1 MAISKEEAQAILSQ
15 LQGDEQVV
23 QQSMMPEMSI
33 SKEEAAA
40 LLSQM
45 KEREKNVNESL
56 TPEQAQEILGH
67 SLPEAH
73 MAAIPEAPE
82 GKFDPQD
89 QVSHEY
95 LQAIGSAYAGYQ
107 GAKKG
112 LTEFLLGGGKLGA
125 KAIDYMFGTQLHDKV
140 PDYTPDTMQQVF
152 MEQYPKSSGIGEFIG
167 GSLPLLALPEAA
179 AGKIASLEPYIEGL
193 PKALQG
199 ITGFGGRVAKGAAV
213 GAPIG
218 AIYSP
223 DEPLSESMALGAITG
238 GLGSAAEPVLQKGL
252 QKGTGLG
259 TEVLKNV
266 FGGTS
271 TPRQV
276 KRMMDAAKRQDVKL
290 PLGEAIESPMLKK
303 FQGSFLENL
312 PFSGMSRQYKQA
324 GKGLTKQLESALKE
338 IAPES
343 DKQIGKITQNALKEA
358 STAAEKK
365 NKSLYNQVE
374 RIADNTDSVV
384 IPKNY
389 AKTAEK
395 ELTKITK
402 YAKEN
407 PEIKDVFNPD
417 IYKTLKLASEKKP
430 ISYGAAFDLDR
441 KLNNQISQAKVA
453 GDVPTNSLLSSIKT
467 ALNKDINTSA
477 QSSNNQAL
485 AKKWREA
492 KKHFQESV
500 VPLRTKEI
508 TNIIKP
514 NADLD
519 TVTQTFVKTGQYERP
534 TQLKKITKHLT
545 QEEKGNLA
553 HSYLTKSDINIPG
566 QELSDADKALTAYG
580 KLGPQQKE
588 QLFTKEQKKKL
599 DDILMLRKAYGGDLQ
614 QMQQLKTGEK
624 VARGAGFAGA
634 LALGKSYGAPALLK
648 ALAGGQL
655 AKQALMSDLAKT
667 AYMKSQRLKQPQ
679 INFGRGLGRG
689 QYLGLPFLGNN
700 E

>member
-45 KEREKNVNESL
+45 EEREKNANESL

-89 QVSHEY
+89 PVSHDF
-95 LQAIGSAYAGYQ
+95 LQNIGSAYAGYQ

-152 MEQYPKSSGIGEFIG
+152 MEQYPTSAGIGEFIG
-167 GSLPLLALPEAA
+167 GSLPLIALPEAA
-179 AGKIASLEPYIEGL
+179 AGKIASLEPYIKSL

-199 ITGFGGRVAKGAAV
+199 VAGFGGRVAKGAAV

-223 DEPLSESMALGAITG
+223 DEPLAESMTLGAITG
-238 GLGSAAEPVLQKGL
+238 GLGSAAEPVIQKGL
-252 QKGTGLG
+252 GLG
-259 TEVLKNV
+259 TEALKNV
-266 FGGTS
+266 FGGTK
-271 TPRQV
+271 TPAEV
-276 KRMMDAAKRQDVKL
+276 KKITDAANRLDVEL
-290 PLGEAIESPMLKK
+290 PLGETIDSPMLKK
-303 FQGSFLENL
+303 FQGSFLDNL
-312 PFSGMSRQYKQA
+312 PFSGMSKQYKRA
-324 GKGLTKQLESALKE
+324 GMGLSEQLESALNE

-343 DKQIGKITQNALKEA
+343 DKQIGKITQDALRKA
-358 STAAEKK
+358 SKTAEQK
-365 NKSLYNQVE
+365 NRSLYNQVE
-374 RIADNTDSVV
+374 KIADNTGSVV
-384 IPKNY
+384 MPKNY
-389 AKTAEK
+389 AQTAEK
-395 ELTKITK
+395 KLTSITK
-402 YAKEN
+402 YAKQN
-407 PEIKDVFNPD
+407 PEIKDVFKPD
-417 IYKTLKLASEKKP
+417 IYRTLKQASDKKP

-441 KLNNQISQAKVA
+441 RLNNQISQAKVA
-453 GDVPTNSLLSSIKT
+453 GDVPLSSLLSSIKT

-477 QSSNNQAL
+477 QSSNNQVL
-485 AKKWREA
+485 ANKWREA

-500 VPLRTKEI
+500 VPVRTKEI
-508 TNIIKP
+508 TNITKP
-514 NADLD
+514 DADLD
-519 TVTQTFVKTGQYERP
+519 TVTQTFIKTGQYERP

-553 HSYLTKSDINIPG
+553 HSYLTKSDRDIG
-566 QELSDADKALTAYG
+566 SEGLSNLDKTLTAYG
-580 KLGPQQKE
+580 KLGRQQKE
-588 QLFTKEQKKKL
+588 QLFTKEQKKKF
-599 DDILMLRKAYGGDLQ
+599 DDILMLRKAYGMDLQ
-614 QMQQLKTGEK
+614 QMLQPKTGEK
-624 VARGAGFAGA
+624 AAKAAGMLAPLTVGGIYGIPA
-634 LALGKSYGAPALLK
+634 ALGTI
-648 ALAGGQL
+648 AGGQL

-667 AYMKSQRLKQPQ
+667 AYMRSQRLKQPK
-679 INFGRGLGRG
+679 IDFGRG

>member
-1 MAISKEEAQAILSQ
+1 MAISKEEAQALLSQ
-15 LQGDEQVV
+15 AQGERQDV

-33 SKEEAAA
+33 SKEEAAV

-82 GKFDPQD
+82 GQFDPQD
-89 QVSHEY
+89 KVSHDY

-152 MEQYPKSSGIGEFIG
+152 IKQYPTSSGIGEFIG
-167 GSLPLLALPEAA
+167 GSLPLIALPEAA

-199 ITGFGGRVAKGAAV
+199 VTRFGGRLAKGAAV

-223 DEPLSESMALGAITG
+223 DEPLSESMTLGAVTG

-252 QKGTGLG
+252 GLG

-271 TPRQV
+271 TPSQV
-276 KRMMDAAKRQDVKL
+276 KRLTDAAKRQDVKL
-290 PLGEAIESPMLKK
+290 LLGEAIESPMLKK

-312 PFSGMSRQYKQA
+312 PFSGMSKQYKQA
-324 GKGLTKQLESALKE
+324 GMGLTKQLESALKE

-343 DKQIGKITQNALKEA
+343 DKQIGKITQDSLRKA
-358 STAAEKK
+358 SKTAEQK
-365 NKSLYNQVE
+365 NRSLYNQVE
-374 RIADNTDSVV
+374 RIADNTGSVV
-384 IPKNY
+384 MPKNY
-389 AKTAEK
+389 AQTAEK
-395 ELTKITK
+395 KLASITK

-407 PEIKDVFNPD
+407 PEIKDVFKSD
-417 IYKTLKLASEKKP
+417 IYRTLKKASKKKP

-441 KLNNQISQAKVA
+441 KLNNQISQANVA
-453 GDVPTNSLLSSIKT
+453 GDVPLSSLLSSIKT

-477 QSSNNQAL
+477 QSSNNQVL
-485 AKKWREA
+485 ANKWREA
-492 KKHFQESV
+492 KKHFQENV
-500 VPLRTKEI
+500 VPVRTKEI
-508 TNIIKP
+508 SKYHKICKRKP
-514 NADLD
+514 RD
-519 TVTQTFVKTGQYERP
+519 
-534 TQLKKITKHLT
+534 
-545 QEEKGNLA
+545 
-553 HSYLTKSDINIPG
+553 
-566 QELSDADKALTAYG
+566 
-580 KLGPQQKE
+580 
-588 QLFTKEQKKKL
+588 
-599 DDILMLRKAYGGDLQ
+599 
-614 QMQQLKTGEK
+614 
-624 VARGAGFAGA
+624 
-634 LALGKSYGAPALLK
+634 
-648 ALAGGQL
+648 
-655 AKQALMSDLAKT
+655 
-667 AYMKSQRLKQPQ
+667 
-679 INFGRGLGRG
+679 
-689 QYLGLPFLGNN
+689 
-700 E
+700 

>member
-1 MAISKEEAQAILSQ
+1 
-15 LQGDEQVV
+15 
-23 QQSMMPEMSI
+23 MMPEMSI

-89 QVSHEY
+89 PVSHDF
-95 LQAIGSAYAGYQ
+95 LQNIGSAYAGYQ

-152 MEQYPKSSGIGEFIG
+152 MEQYPTSSGIGEFIG

-179 AGKIASLEPYIEGL
+179 LGKIASLEPYIEGL

-199 ITGFGGRVAKGAAV
+199 VTGFGGRVAKGAAV

-223 DEPLSESMALGAITG
+223 DEPLSESMTLGAITG

-252 QKGTGLG
+252 GLG
-259 TEVLKNV
+259 TEALKNV

-271 TPRQV
+271 TPSQV
-276 KRMMDAAKRQDVKL
+276 KRLTDAAKRQGVKL
-290 PLGEAIESPMLKK
+290 LLGEAIESPMLKK

-312 PFSGMSRQYKQA
+312 PFSGMSKQYKQA
-324 GKGLTKQLESALKE
+324 GMGLTKQLESALKE

-343 DKQIGKITQNALKEA
+343 DKQIGKITQDALRKA
-358 STAAEKK
+358 SKTAEQK
-365 NKSLYNQVE
+365 NRSLYNQVE
-374 RIADNTDSVV
+374 RIADNTGSVV
-384 IPKNY
+384 MPKNY
-389 AKTAEK
+389 AQTAEK
-395 ELTKITK
+395 KLASITK

-407 PEIKDVFNPD
+407 PEIKDVFKSD
-417 IYKTLKLASEKKP
+417 IYRTLKQASDKKP

-441 KLNNQISQAKVA
+441 RLNNQISQAKVA
-453 GDVPTNSLLSSIKT
+453 GDVPLSSLLSSIKT

-477 QSSNNQAL
+477 QSSNNQVL
-485 AKKWREA
+485 ANKWREA
-492 KKHFQESV
+492 KKHFQENV
-500 VPLRTKEI
+500 VPVRTKEI
-508 TNIIKP
+508 TNITKP
-514 NADLD
+514 DADLD
-519 TVTQTFVKTGQYERP
+519 SVTQTFIKTGQYERP

-553 HSYLTKSDINIPG
+553 HSYLTKSDKDIG
-566 QELSDADKALTAYG
+566 SEGLSNLDKTLTAYG
-580 KLGPQQKE
+580 KLGRQQKE
-588 QLFTKEQKKKL
+588 QLFTKEQKKKF
-599 DDILMLRKAYGGDLQ
+599 DDILMLRKAYGMDLQ
-614 QMQQLKTGEK
+614 QMLQPKTGEK
-624 VARGAGFAGA
+624 AAKAAGMLAPLTVGGIYGIPA
-634 LALGKSYGAPALLK
+634 ALGTV
-648 ALAGGQL
+648 AGGQL

-667 AYMKSQRLKQPQ
+667 AYMRSQRLKQPK
-679 INFGRGLGRG
+679 IDFGRG

>member
-89 QVSHEY
+89 PVSHDF
-95 LQAIGSAYAGYQ
+95 LQNIGSAYAGYQ

-125 KAIDYMFGTQLHDKV
+125 KAIDYMFGTQLHNKV

-152 MEQYPKSSGIGEFIG
+152 MEQYPTSSGIGEFIG

-179 AGKIASLEPYIEGL
+179 AGKIASLEPYIKSL

-199 ITGFGGRVAKGAAV
+199 VAGFGGRVAKGAAV

-223 DEPLSESMALGAITG
+223 DEPLIESMALGAITG

-252 QKGTGLG
+252 GLG
-259 TEVLKNV
+259 TEALKNV
-266 FGGTS
+266 FGGTN
-271 TPRQV
+271 TPSQV
-276 KRMMDAAKRQDVKL
+276 KRMADAAERLDVKL
-290 PLGEAIESPMLKK
+290 PLGEAIDSPMLKK
-303 FQGSFLENL
+303 FQGSFLDNL
-312 PFSGMSRQYKQA
+312 PFSGMSKQYKRA
-324 GKGLTKQLESALKE
+324 GMGLSKQLESALEE

-343 DKQIGKITQNALKEA
+343 DKQIGKITQDALRKA
-358 STAAEKK
+358 SKTAEQK
-365 NKSLYNQVE
+365 NRSLYKQVE
-374 RIADNTDSVV
+374 KIADNTGSVV
-384 IPKNY
+384 MPKNY
-389 AKTAEK
+389 AQTAEK
-395 ELTKITK
+395 KLTSITK

-407 PEIKDVFNPD
+407 PEIKDVFKPD
-417 IYKTLKLASEKKP
+417 IYRTLKQASDKKP

-441 KLNNQISQAKVA
+441 RLNNQISQAKVA
-453 GDVPTNSLLSSIKT
+453 GDVPLSSLLSSIKT

-477 QSSNNQAL
+477 QSSNNQVL
-485 AKKWREA
+485 ANKWREA
-492 KKHFQESV
+492 KKHFQENV
-500 VPLRTKEI
+500 VPVRTKEI
-508 TNIIKP
+508 TNITKP
-514 NADLD
+514 DADLD
-519 TVTQTFVKTGQYERP
+519 TVTQTFIKTGQYERP

-553 HSYLTKSDINIPG
+553 HSYLTKSDRDIG
-566 QELSDADKALTAYG
+566 SEGLSNLDKTLTAYG
-580 KLGPQQKE
+580 KLGRQQKE
-588 QLFTKEQKKKL
+588 QLFTKEQKKKF
-599 DDILMLRKAYGGDLQ
+599 DDILMLRKAYGMDLQ
-614 QMQQLKTGEK
+614 QMLQPKTGEK
-624 VARGAGFAGA
+624 AAKAAGMLAPLTVGGIYGIPA
-634 LALGKSYGAPALLK
+634 ALGTI
-648 ALAGGQL
+648 AGGQL

-667 AYMKSQRLKQPQ
+667 AYMRSQRLKQPK
-679 INFGRGLGRG
+679 IDFGRG